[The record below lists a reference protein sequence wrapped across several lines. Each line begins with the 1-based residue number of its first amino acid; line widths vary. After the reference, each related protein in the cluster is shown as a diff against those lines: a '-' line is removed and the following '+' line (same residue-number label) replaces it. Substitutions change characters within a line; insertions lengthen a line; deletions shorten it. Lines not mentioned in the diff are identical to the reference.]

1 MDGIEPVTARRGLD
15 IAVVIPCYNGARFCG
30 QAIESALAQRDV
42 TVEVIFVDDGS
53 SDGSHEVAAGFPGV
67 TVIRQPNGGV
77 SKARN
82 TGLAGVTAPY
92 VIFLDSDD
100 MLLPDAAG
108 LGIRHL
114 ENDPQSVIAFG
125 GTNDIDSS
133 GKVLSTRLPPAR
145 RFALEDVFFNTIPRP
160 SQTVMRTDAVR
171 RAGGFE
177 AGRRMCEDFELY
189 VRMLSGGATGL
200 CHGEPVA
207 LYRRHPSQ
215 ATHNVS
221 EMMWAALEVVERS
234 ERANVGGIGGARWA
248 KVRRFWKQE
257 LGGFIAYELV
267 RALSARQ
274 WPRAAKAARSYM
286 VSQPYAGIGTF
297 RAALGLRN

>member
-1 MDGIEPVTARRGLD
+1 MDGIEPVTARHGAD

-53 SDGSHEVAAGFPGV
+53 SDGSHAVADGFDGV
-67 TVIRQPNGGV
+67 TVIRQANGGV

-82 TGLAGVTAPY
+82 TGLAAVTAPY
-92 VIFLDSDD
+92 VLFLDSDD
-100 MLLPDAAG
+100 ILLPDAAG

-114 ENDPQSVIAFG
+114 GNDPESVIAFG

-177 AGRRMCEDFELY
+177 VGRRMCEDFELY
-189 VRMLSGGATGL
+189 VRMLADGATGL

-207 LYRRHPSQ
+207 HYRRHPGQ
-215 ATHNVS
+215 ATHHVS
-221 EMMWAALEVVERS
+221 EMMWAALDVVD
-234 ERANVGGIGGARWA
+234 RAEQAKIGGIGTARWA
-248 KVRRFWKQE
+248 AIRRFWKQE
-257 LGGFIAYELV
+257 LGGFIAYELA
-267 RALSARQ
+267 RAIAGRQ
-274 WPRAAKAARSYM
+274 WARAAKAARSYL

-297 RAALGLRN
+297 RAAFGLRN